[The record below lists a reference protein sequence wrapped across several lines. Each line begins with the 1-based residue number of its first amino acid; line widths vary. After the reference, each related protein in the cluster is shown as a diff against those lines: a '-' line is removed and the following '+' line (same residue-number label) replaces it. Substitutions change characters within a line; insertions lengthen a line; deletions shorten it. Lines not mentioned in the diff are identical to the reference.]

1 MLHVVMPINAN
12 DYNMEITPIITKLF
26 TGCTV
31 HAILMGTNT
40 NDYLFALPTNIDKL
54 ITVEAPYDESTCI
67 KKGIDSILAITSDI
81 TDTIVISNVNY
92 LWSPLQVKPDL
103 PKIAKSGI
111 LVLNI
116 LKDITGNPDIE
127 ASCGVPGSAI
137 ANKMRNMQKSEDT
150 FEIIDKLMVMKP
162 INFKRIL
169 KSIGDKNINTNSIYE
184 ASKELNLPE
193 HKCRV
198 DGMVFRPND
207 VEMPIITKPGE
218 YKHPVSIEPSP
229 EIKII
234 DPVKDLFAEE
244 TTLPT
249 KMINCDVS
257 ADKYNI
263 TITFNYN
270 STENQRFS
278 SREDTWKTL
287 TTLFNSNGKYNI
299 YISGAYPFSKD
310 NLLKSDCVKFLDEM
324 IVPNSVTQQEKM
336 MYLFANSDMVVS
348 KNPEF
353 VINALAESTKVLFYG
368 SEQDVELIK
377 KSTSNTDKSLY
388 RLIINPNP
396 NVHPVVIFDEIR
408 DFIGE
413 KKKVR

>member
-1 MLHVVMPINAN
+1 MLHVVMPINTN
-12 DYNMEITPIITKLF
+12 DYNMEITPVITKLF
-26 TGCTV
+26 TGCKV

-54 ITVEAPYDESTCI
+54 ITVEAPYDEFTCI

-81 TDTIVISNVNY
+81 TDTIVISDVNY

-111 LVLNI
+111 IVLNV
-116 LKDITGNPDIE
+116 LKDMTGNPDIE
-127 ASCGVPGSAI
+127 ASCAQPGSAI
-137 ANKMRNMQKSEDT
+137 ANKMKNMQKSEDT
-150 FEIIDKLMVMKP
+150 FEVIDKIMIMKP

-169 KSIGDKNINTNSIYE
+169 RSIGDKDVNTNSIYE

-198 DGMVFRPND
+198 NSMVFRPND
-207 VEMPIITKPGE
+207 TKAPIITDPGK
-218 YKHPVSIEPSP
+218 YKHPVSIKPIP
-229 EIKII
+229 EVKII
-234 DPVKDLFAEE
+234 DPVKDLFSEE
-244 TTLPT
+244 VILPT
-249 KMINCDVS
+249 RMINYKL
-257 ADKYNI
+257 APDKYNI

-287 TTLFNSNGKYNI
+287 TTLFNSNGKYSI
-299 YISGAYPFSKD
+299 YISGTYPFNED
-310 NLLKSDCVKFLDEM
+310 NLRKSDCVTFLNEVK
-324 IVPNSVTQQEKM
+324 VPNCVTPQEKM
-336 MYLFANSDMVVS
+336 MYLFANSDLVVS

-353 VINALAESTKVLFYG
+353 VINALAENTKVLFYG

-377 KSTSNTDKSLY
+377 KSISNTDKSLY